1 MAAVK
6 KSKNRKEKNLPAR
19 CNCMLMLRSLFQNCV
34 CVHNSV
40 RKKLWYMLKIIYQ
53 QVLEMIEPCRRYFY
67 PNISTISVLHL
78 SGILKSPVDHL

>member
-6 KSKNRKEKNLPAR
+6 KSKNRKEKILPAK
-19 CNCMLMLRSLFQNCV
+19 CNCMSMLSSLFQKCA
-34 CVHNSV
+34 CVHNYV
-40 RKKLWYMLKIIYQ
+40 RKKLWYMLKIIYL

-78 SGILKSPVDHL
+78 SGILKSPADHL